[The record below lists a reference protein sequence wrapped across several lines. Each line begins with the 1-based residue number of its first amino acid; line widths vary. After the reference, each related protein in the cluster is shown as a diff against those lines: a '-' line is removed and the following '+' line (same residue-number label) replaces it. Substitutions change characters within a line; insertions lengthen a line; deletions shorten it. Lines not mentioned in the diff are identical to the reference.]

1 METKIES
8 MNDIRGAVAILTA
21 KVYEMCN
28 AKSVEDVNSAMADAK
43 DLLIATYK
51 FNYKRCGGINIPK
64 KD

>member
-8 MNDIRGAVAILTA
+8 MNDIRGAVAILTS

-28 AKSVEDVNSAMADAK
+28 AKTVEEVNTAMSEAK

-51 FNYKRCGGINIPK
+51 FNYERCGGKNILK